1 MQEDVWIN
9 VLLSSAL
16 PTKSATKASASTDP
30 NAQKITIVRQAINV

>member
-16 PTKSATKASASTDP
+16 PTKSVIKASASTDP
-30 NAQKITIVRQAINV
+30 NAQKIAIVKQDTNA